1 MLVVVVVVVAGSIY
15 QCQEAIKEYGI
26 PSNFLP
32 ITNTGNIK
40 VQNHHRWLAF
50 RQAKESS
57 IERGIDFNGIECPSV
72 KDVLTGKGPLVSSNP
87 ANVAYRKIMETRF
100 LEHRDALTAERKTM
114 ISREIVD
121 ELIQDGGRFLIKQKS
136 WWTNSDRETAREKVS
151 VAFRDMRKTFLL
163 LEKKKNAAAKS
174 DHRSDENKRKRTE

>member
-121 ELIQDGGRFLIKQKS
+121 ELIQDGGKFLIKQKS